1 MCPSPQDSITR
12 IKDAHR
18 TCDLILGVGDG
29 NEKTFRGFEYSASV
43 ATVVTDTTLI
53 PVNNTWHPEIEN
65 VVYWGMDWLCPA
77 YNLVREPEGRYSD
90 SRLLSLNP
98 TLYLYQVLSEQLRK
112 WHGNIT
118 VANTV
123 RDIVSIV
130 QTGNLH
136 AAVYDLTTQVLN
148 NNTLAVVLPLG
159 VLSPHLLLCCRPSTP
174 SGNVR
179 VLLQKVY
186 RHQPWARVLVRP
198 RIHHAAARHAVCR
211 ACASVKWRYR
221 V

>member
-1 MCPSPQDSITR
+1 MPVPQDSITR

-29 NEKTFRGFEYSASV
+29 HEKTFRGFEYSASV

-77 YNLVREPEGRYSD
+77 YNLVREPEGGRYSD
-90 SRLLSLNP
+90 SRLISLDP
-98 TLYLYQVLSEQLRK
+98 TLYTYQVLSEQLRK

-136 AAVYDLTTQVLN
+136 AAVYDLTTQVIN
-148 NNTLAVVLPLG
+148 NNIPSLLSSSWTLSCLTCCSAAPPPLQEMS
-159 VLSPHLLLCCRPSTP
+159 VSFCKKSTDTSPGPEYSYDRAFTT
-174 SGNVR
+174 
-179 VLLQKVY
+179 LQLDTLFAEPAP
-186 RHQPWARVLVRP
+186 Q
-198 RIHHAAARHAVCR
+198 
-211 ACASVKWRYR
+211 
-221 V
+221 